1 MKYAKETRTGFIAL
15 AILVATVW
23 GYNFLKGND
32 LFSKQDIFY
41 TSYPQV
47 DGLTTSSSVVVS
59 GLKVGFVRSIDFHPT
74 RQGEFL
80 VEMVITS
87 SKFKMTD
94 STIAKMVSTDLLGS
108 KGINLIVKHGMPE
121 LAEYDT
127 IPGDIEEGLAETI
140 GSIGKSIIPLK
151 VKAENM
157 IVTLDSV
164 LMDLRNVLGPANR
177 KGPLNMALN
186 DLAGTMSNFREV
198 SANLNNVLKN
208 DGKVNRILADV
219 EAFTDVLDKNKGE
232 LDKLIKNLSSLS
244 DTLTEARIAQTVQ
257 QANATLAET
266 TELFA
271 KINRG
276 EGTVGKL
283 MKDETVYKNLE
294 KATAD
299 LDSLFVDIKANPN
312 RYVHVSVFGRK
323 EKKPKK

>member
-32 LFSKQDIFY
+32 LFSRQAIYY
-41 TSYPQV
+41 TTYPQV

-59 GLKVGFVRSIDFHPT
+59 GLKVGFVRNIDFHPT
-74 RQGEFL
+74 QPGMFL
-80 VEMVITS
+80 VEMVIST
-87 SKFKMTD
+87 SKFTMPD
-94 STIAKMVSTDLLGS
+94 SAVAKLVSTDLLGS
-108 KGINLIVKHGMPE
+108 KGINLILKQGQLP
-121 LAEYDT
+121 ATEYDT
-127 IPGDIEEGLAETI
+127 IPGDIEEGLAETL
-140 GSIGKSIIPLK
+140 GTIGKSIMPLK

-157 IVTLDSV
+157 IVTLDST
-164 LMDLRNVLGPANR
+164 LNDLRNVLGPANR
-177 KGPLNMALN
+177 KGPLNLALN
-186 DLAGTMSNFREV
+186 DLSATMANFRDV
-198 SANLNNVLKN
+198 SANLNNILKN

-219 EAFTDVLDKNKGE
+219 EAFTDVLDKNKSE

-257 QANATLAET
+257 QANATLNET
-266 TELFA
+266 TELFR
-271 KINRG
+271 KINNG

-283 MKDETVYKNLE
+283 VKDETIYKNLE